1 MSKRFLYFVII
12 LALRVFSSCSFYVEE
27 EKPKGLSIY
36 PSDTLTIESSITPFT
51 VNCGELWDISSLPD
65 WAHIA
70 SIEQSEHSLY
80 EWDVLL
86 SCSSNQFGYDR
97 SGEMEINTNSQ
108 SKTLTLYQF
117 GGKGEYTPLTG
128 IQLDKSVLEMTV
140 GDYMNLFAS
149 FIPENASEKSLW
161 WVSNNTDVAT
171 VTSQGLVQGIS
182 PGTATIT
189 VTTADKNITAICQ
202 VSILAIG
209 VESISLNTTDL
220 WLKPGETFSLEATVI
235 PSDASNKNVT
245 YLTSD
250 RTVASVDSYGKVT
263 AVSQGIA
270 YITAV
275 SSDNPLKKATCSV
288 RVSYSPQ
295 NTARIAPKTEYVT
308 VDNSVSKDYSVEVM
322 GRVDNRYHYYLD
334 DMLFRDYLKIVD
346 YSEDSEPLLID
357 LKTIT
362 SMSSASSVVAPTSP
376 IGLRRLNED
385 KTVANLATDNKYRW
399 GTFNGLEFLVAT
411 RLIYAAQQGPQVLVD
426 SATVRVWTKNPIP
439 VFEGGDRLVVEH
451 GNGRLLSANIV
462 ANLIIKDLN
471 GISLNDSSG
480 LRQIGYDEETSE
492 VVVNYDQ
499 ALWYSTIKD
508 IKVISGA
515 QFLEDLDLSWD
526 ANKPGTLNLRLKQDS
541 IVTPIII
548 EVPVRL
554 THMLSRDLYWQN
566 IAYVTVMFVEK

>member
-117 GGKGEYTPLTG
+117 GGKGKYTPLTG

-140 GDYMNLFAS
+140 GDHMNLFAT

-161 WVSNNTDVAT
+161 WMSNNTDVAT
-171 VTSQGLVQGIS
+171 VTYQGLVQGIS
-182 PGTATIT
+182 PGAATIT
-189 VTTADKNITAICQ
+189 VTTADKNISATCE
-202 VSILAIG
+202 VSVLAIG
-209 VESISLNTTDL
+209 VDSINLNTTDL
-220 WLKPGETFSLEATVI
+220 WLKPGETFTLEATVF
-235 PSDASNKNVT
+235 PQDATNNNVT
-245 YLTSD
+245 YSSSD

-270 YITAV
+270 YITVV

-295 NTARIAPKTEYVT
+295 ITARIAPKTEYVT
-308 VDNSVSKDYSVEVM
+308 VDNAESKDYSVEVK
-322 GRVDNRYHYYLD
+322 GHVDNRYHYYLD
-334 DMLFRDYLKIVD
+334 DMFFRDYIKVVD
-346 YSEDSEPLLID
+346 YSEVSEPLLID

-362 SMSSASSVVAPTSP
+362 SMSSAYSVVAPTSP
-376 IGLRRLNED
+376 IGLKRLNED
-385 KTVANLATDNKYRW
+385 KTVANLATDMKYKW

-411 RLIYAAQQGPQVLVD
+411 RLISAAQQGPQVLVD

-439 VFEGGDRLVVEH
+439 VFDGGDMLVVEH

-462 ANLIIKDLN
+462 ANLNIKDLN
-471 GISLNDSSG
+471 GISLNNSSG
-480 LRQIGYDEETSE
+480 LRQIGYDEETKE

-499 ALWYSTIKD
+499 ALWYGNIYD
-508 IKVISGA
+508 FNIISGV
-515 QFLEDLDLSWD
+515 QYLEYSDLSWD
-526 ANKPGTLNLRLKQDS
+526 VNKRGTLNLRLKQDIIDS
-541 IVTPIII
+541 PIII
-548 EVPVRL
+548 EVPVNL
-554 THMLSRDLYWQN
+554 THMFDQRLDWRHTAW
-566 IAYVTVMFVEK
+566 VTVMFVEQ